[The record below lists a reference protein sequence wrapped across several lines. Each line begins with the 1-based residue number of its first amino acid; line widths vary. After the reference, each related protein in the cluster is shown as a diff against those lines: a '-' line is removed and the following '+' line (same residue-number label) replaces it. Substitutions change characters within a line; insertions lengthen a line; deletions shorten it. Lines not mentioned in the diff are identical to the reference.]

1 MKHHYLLSTALL
13 LLPCHIISAQI
24 PLAYAE
30 RLQFVLDSVC
40 EVRNIKGAS
49 AAVAVP
55 DVGVWEGVHG
65 VSHVGAPITPDM
77 FLGLGSNTKTYVA
90 ATILKLQEQGLLDL
104 QDTVGT
110 WIQHPNIA
118 GSITVRQLLRH
129 TSGLYNF
136 TNSGPWNNAVW
147 SDMAQLWDT
156 QDVLQFVVAPT
167 AVPGTTWAYS
177 NTNYLVAG
185 LIIEEVTG
193 QPLGHVI
200 QSAILD
206 PAGLDSTVYYE
217 AATQDLAIPH
227 IWSSAFTP
235 ATYMEDLNTTYA
247 YNHNSLMTAVGGAG
261 AMLATAKD
269 NAVFW
274 SKLVTGGILTNDQW
288 TEMTTVVTIN
298 ANLAYGLGINRRSG
312 FNGTTVWS
320 HGGANVGFIN
330 ENIADPN
337 TGVGISVLTNQ
348 DSIGNSILLNQLVGA
363 LHAVDIEAFTGIAEA
378 AEVSFSIHPNPA
390 ADVLYI
396 DLGAATG
403 ISDVSIVDLTGRTVI
418 QRSLSQGLQ
427 QLQVDELPAGV
438 YLVEVR
444 TGAARGVRRLVVG

>member
-1 MKHHYLLSTALL
+1 MKLHYLLPNLL
-13 LLPCHIISAQI
+13 LLSTHTASAQI
-24 PLAYAE
+24 PSAYAE

-40 EVRNIKGAS
+40 EVHNIKGAS

-55 DVGVWEGVHG
+55 DVGVWEGVYGLSHAG
-65 VSHVGAPITPDM
+65 VPITPNM
-77 FLGLGSNTKTYVA
+77 FLGIGSNTKTFVA

-104 QDTVGT
+104 QDTIGT

-118 GSITVRQLLRH
+118 GSITIRQLLRH

-136 TNSGPWNNAVW
+136 TNSGPWSNAVW
-147 SDMAQLWDT
+147 SDMSQLWDT
-156 QDVLQFVVAPT
+156 EEVLQFVAAPT
-167 AVPGTTWAYS
+167 AVPGTTWSYS

-193 QPLGHVI
+193 QPLGDVI
-200 QSAILD
+200 HSTVLD
-206 PAGLDSTVYYE
+206 PAGLDSTVYYN

-235 ATYMEDLNTTYA
+235 APYLEDLNTTYA

-269 NAVFW
+269 NALFW
-274 SKLVTGGILTNDQW
+274 SKLMTGGILTNSQW
-288 TEMTTVVTIN
+288 TDMTTVVTIN
-298 ANLAYGLGINRRSG
+298 ANLAYGLGVNRRSN

-337 TGVGISVLTNQ
+337 TGIGISVLTNQ
-348 DSIGNSILLNQLVGA
+348 DSIGNSIILNQLVRV

-378 AEVSFSIHPNPA
+378 ADVSFSIHPNPA
-390 ADVLYI
+390 TDLMYI
-396 DLGAATG
+396 DLGAATS
-403 ISDVSIVDLTGRTVI
+403 ISDVSIIDLTGRTVL
-418 QRSLSQGLQ
+418 QRSISPGLH
-427 QLQVDELPAGV
+427 QLWVEELPAGV

-444 TGAARGVRRLVVG
+444 TGAARGVRRVVVGG